1 MAQIFPTP
9 NNVNSQPISR
19 RVSDKF
25 KKIKTTTNLEN
36 ISIVNDYPV
45 VRGREEDGS
54 PENIIS
60 YAKRIRD
67 HYNIKTPDE
76 TKHKGVL
83 TPPHTQGV
91 DYFTNTINRL
101 SQFYIAP
108 DNYNVPLPEP
118 FGYRGFEEWKQG
130 ATLVE
135 RNFAGNATSFRFV
148 IEFFETG
155 NRYYSRRLRDDL
167 NEADQNGNPY
177 FTKHLIPTIMIQLN
191 QLQNYQ
197 KAFWPLEA
205 VWDVQVLDS
214 LGSGS
219 TIEANEIEVVQ
230 YIDALLKGEPVTRD
244 NKLKSPYKKGTVIST
259 HWFSQNPRGLG
270 DDETASFLDVD
281 LSGGTDAVDSAGDT
295 GVSEPTGGGA
305 GGSTR
310 TVQADDGT
318 NVNISG
324 DTGNLTDQEVAN
336 ISADLGF
343 GPGTDETTTGTTFA
357 VDTDGDG
364 EIESILNLNDD
375 PNFETVFDP
384 FGNAIGNNDTFGA
397 AAMLG
402 NNLSN
407 LQSDVQNYNNTQPLG
422 VGGAQGNYAPFGT
435 PGEFSY
441 QTKYFQGTE
450 YIWNRM
456 NSGKWEPTFTASGFG
471 GFGFSGGNLF

>member
-1 MAQIFPTP
+1 
-9 NNVNSQPISR
+9 
-19 RVSDKF
+19 
-25 KKIKTTTNLEN
+25 
-36 ISIVNDYPV
+36 
-45 VRGREEDGS
+45 
-54 PENIIS
+54 
-60 YAKRIRD
+60 
-67 HYNIKTPDE
+67 
-76 TKHKGVL
+76 
-83 TPPHTQGV
+83 
-91 DYFTNTINRL
+91 
-101 SQFYIAP
+101 
-108 DNYNVPLPEP
+108 
-118 FGYRGFEEWKQG
+118 
-130 ATLVE
+130 
-135 RNFAGNATSFRFV
+135 
-148 IEFFETG
+148 
-155 NRYYSRRLRDDL
+155 
-167 NEADQNGNPY
+167 
-177 FTKHLIPTIMIQLN
+177 MIQLN
-191 QLQNYQ
+191 QLQDYQ

-219 TIEANEIEVVQ
+219 TIEANEMEVVQ
-230 YIDALLKGEPVTRD
+230 YIDALLKGQPVTRD

-295 GVSEPTGGGA
+295 GVSEPTGGDS

-397 AAMLG
+397 G
-402 NNLSN
+402 
-407 LQSDVQNYNNTQPLG
+407 QS
-422 VGGAQGNYAPFGT
+422 
-435 PGEFSY
+435 
-441 QTKYFQGTE
+441 
-450 YIWNRM
+450 
-456 NSGKWEPTFTASGFG
+456 
-471 GFGFSGGNLF
+471 